1 MSEELKAPHT
11 HRPWYVGPQGM
22 EKIHIKAP
30 HIHHPQYVPPPE
42 EWKRFT
48 SMLTGPAIS
57 RLAHALFRDSRTD
70 GPLDESTA
78 AAELRDAA

>member
-1 MSEELKAPHT
+1 MSKDSKHLTHTILGTLAPEEWKKFTSNHLT
-11 HRPWYVGPQGM
+11 YT
-22 EKIHIKAP
+22 IHSTF
-30 HIHHPQYVPPPE
+30 PPE

-48 SMLTGPAIS
+48 STLTGPAIC

>member
-1 MSEELKAPHT
+1 MSKRLKAPHT
-11 HRPWYVGPQGM
+11 HHPRYVGPRGM
-22 EKIHIKAP
+22 EKFTSKHLTYTIHSTF
-30 HIHHPQYVPPPE
+30 PPE

-48 SMLTGPAIS
+48 STLTGPAICQ
-57 RLAHALFRDSRTD
+57 LAHALFRDSRTD

>member
-1 MSEELKAPHT
+1 
-11 HRPWYVGPQGM
+11 
-22 EKIHIKAP
+22 
-30 HIHHPQYVPPPE
+30 
-42 EWKRFT
+42 
-48 SMLTGPAIS
+48 MLTGPAIS

>member
-1 MSEELKAPHT
+1 MSKESKHLTHTIHGTLAPEEWKKFTSKQLT
-11 HRPWYVGPQGM
+11 YT
-22 EKIHIKAP
+22 IHSTF
-30 HIHHPQYVPPPE
+30 PPE

-48 SMLTGPAIS
+48 STLTGPAIC